1 MSATLVVR
9 DAISMCIAL
18 LKWSRRCTR
27 KYRGTWNKA
36 RPIALLGLAR
46 RERISNKPSR
56 CKICVAFPPQMEPRL
71 DGKFQ
76 RTRNRFGKQG
86 NGRGFGSGPES
97 KFDTQDSE
105 SVRHSQG
112 WSLKTLRQIEESL
125 AQVKGGQLLVDTC
138 VCSRVEAML

>member
-71 DGKFQ
+71 DGKFR
-76 RTRNRFGKQG
+76 RTRNRFGKQVKDEASG
-86 NGRGFGSGPES
+86 VGRRANLMP
-97 KFDTQDSE
+97 KT
-105 SVRHSQG
+105 VRVYRHSQG
-112 WSLKTLRQIEESL
+112 RSLKTLRQIEESL

>member
-27 KYRGTWNKA
+27 KYRGTWNRA

-86 NGRGFGSGPES
+86 KGRGFGSGPES
-97 KFDTQDSE
+97 KFDAQDSE
-105 SVRHSQG
+105 SVQAQSRMVTEDATSNRGIAGTSEGGSTVGRHLCLQS
-112 WSLKTLRQIEESL
+112 
-125 AQVKGGQLLVDTC
+125 C
-138 VCSRVEAML
+138 